1 MFKFLFCF
9 DLSLFL
15 FFVVIFQLS
24 LCLISRV
31 LQDRLEAAIALKKQ
45 MWAEAQLDK
54 KRLKEENITK
64 VQYTSCIASKADM
77 KPTSAAAEGSQ
88 SPLPVDNKN
97 NEASLNTAVG
107 QKPSVSSH
115 NVQNHLSTLPTE
127 GTSIVQESTVLNNF
141 ISQHGYD
148 AERSRLQLKSYIAH
162 RAEYVYV
169 YRSLPLGQDRR
180 RNRYWQFV
188 ASASRNDPGSGRIF
202 VELHDGYWR
211 LINSEEVNKLVVMH

>member
-1 MFKFLFCF
+1 
-9 DLSLFL
+9 
-15 FFVVIFQLS
+15 
-24 LCLISRV
+24 
-31 LQDRLEAAIALKKQ
+31 

-54 KRLKEENITK
+54 KRLKEEITK
-64 VQYTSCIASKADM
+64 VQYTSCMVSKADI
-77 KPTSAAAEGSQ
+77 KPTSAAAAEGSQ
-88 SPLPVDNKN
+88 SPLPVDNEN
-97 NEASLNTAVG
+97 NEAPSSTAVD
-107 QKPSVSSH
+107 QNPSVSSL
-115 NVQNHLSTLPTE
+115 NVQSHPTTLPTE
-127 GTSIVQESTVLNNF
+127 GTSIIQESTVPNNF

-162 RAEYVYV
+162 RAEDIYV

-211 LINSEEVNKLVVMH
+211 LIDSEEVNKLIPMS